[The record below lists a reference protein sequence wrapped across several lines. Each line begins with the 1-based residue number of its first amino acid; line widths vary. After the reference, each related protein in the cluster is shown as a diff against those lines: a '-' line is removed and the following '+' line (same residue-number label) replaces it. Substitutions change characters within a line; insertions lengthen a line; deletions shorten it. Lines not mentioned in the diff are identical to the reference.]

1 MIDSSYVLVQWPE
14 SQDYMMEPWFQEEAI
29 LALGSEDK
37 TGSSAYFIPMKRYL
51 EVSSFKKNEIQS
63 LRKNKAL
70 QPGKR
75 RAKRPD
81 RGNGQNRGRNPQSNS
96 GSADRRTAR
105 CRKGKGLHP
114 QQTRNVDY
122 R

>member
-63 LRKNKAL
+63 LVEELSDIYPVEEKDIKYNEDQWNDFLPFEGGMNTHESIVDIAINRKK
-70 QPGKR
+70 
-75 RAKRPD
+75 
-81 RGNGQNRGRNPQSNS
+81 
-96 GSADRRTAR
+96 
-105 CRKGKGLHP
+105 
-114 QQTRNVDY
+114 
-122 R
+122 